1 MMIEPSRLAVFVA
14 AALALLIT
22 PGPAVLYIVARSV
35 DSGRRVGLVSVL
47 GIEVGGL
54 FHVVAAALGIS
65 ALLVSSALAFTVIK
79 YLGAIYLIFLGVRRL
94 LEKHVD
100 QHTLAPRSEGL
111 VRVFGQGVLVNV
123 FNPKTALF
131 FFAFLP
137 QFVDPSRG
145 EVGVQVLLLGMI
157 WTALATCSDSLYAL
171 LAGSASRWLRGNL
184 TFLEYQRYFAGG
196 VFVALGIG
204 TGLSDSGVK

>member
-1 MMIEPSRLAVFVA
+1 MILEPSSLAVFVA
-14 AALALLIT
+14 AAIVLLIT
-22 PGPAVLYIVARSV
+22 PGPAVLYIVARSI
-35 DSGRRVGLVSVL
+35 DQGRRVGLVSVL
-47 GIEVGGL
+47 GIEVGSI
-54 FHVVAAALGIS
+54 FHVMAAAVGIS

-79 YLGAIYLIFLGVRRL
+79 YAGALYLIILGIRRL
-94 LEKHVD
+94 LEKQVD
-100 QHTLAPRSEGL
+100 QHTPAPRPDRL

-145 EVGVQVLLLGMI
+145 QAGVQVLLLGVI
-157 WTALATCSDSLYAL
+157 WVGLATCSDSLYAL
-171 LAGSASRWLRGNL
+171 LAGSASHWLKGNL
-184 TFLEYQRYFAGG
+184 AFLRFQRFFTGG

-204 TGLSDSGVK
+204 TGLSGSGAE

>member
-35 DSGRRVGLVSVL
+35 DQGRRVGLVSVL

-94 LEKHVD
+94 LEKD
-100 QHTLAPRSEGL
+100 ADLHTLAPRSEGL
-111 VRVFGQGVLVNV
+111 ARVFGQGVLVNV

-184 TFLEYQRYFAGG
+184 TFLGYQRYFAGG

-204 TGLSDSGVK
+204 TGLSGSGAN